1 MHILPPGM
9 KINKI
14 DIQVNVTRNKDGKTR
29 TYKKAE
35 IRVMNQT
42 GIHDL
47 KVWEITIGYH
57 TRIVTSF
64 LIGRHGETKTLAI
77 PWHIYQNYRTVD
89 S

>member
-47 KVWEITIGYH
+47 TVWEITIGYH

-64 LIGRHGETKTLAI
+64 LIGRHGETKTLSI
-77 PWHIYQNYRTVD
+77 P
-89 S
+89 